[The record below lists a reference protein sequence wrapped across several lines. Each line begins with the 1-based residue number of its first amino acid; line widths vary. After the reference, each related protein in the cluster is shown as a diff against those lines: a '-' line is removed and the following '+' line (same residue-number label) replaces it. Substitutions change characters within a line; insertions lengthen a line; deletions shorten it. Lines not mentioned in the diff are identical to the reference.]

1 MRTRTFKLTGSE
13 EQALQVAYLHCQAG
27 ATRTR
32 YQAVRL
38 YGMGYS
44 VAEVLQICGCSLR
57 SLLEWCQRYRAEG
70 ITGLVDHRIGGNRR
84 RLQAL
89 EIEELSQLMHQFTP
103 GQLLGPA
110 ATGDGV
116 HWCVGDLRQVVS
128 NRFGVV
134 YQSQTSYRTLLKR
147 CSFSYQRAMKQ
158 YQSRNERKVM
168 DFEEALEKNS
178 STSPKSV
185 LTRPFSPV
193 TKPPSISKP
202 R

>member
-1 MRTRTFKLTGSE
+1 MRIRTFKLTASE

-38 YGMGYS
+38 YGIGYA
-44 VAEVLQICGCSLR
+44 VVEVRQICGCSQR

-70 ITGLVDHRIGGNRR
+70 IAGLVDHRIGGNSR
-84 RLQAL
+84 RLRAL
-89 EIEELSQLMHQFTP
+89 EIEELSQLLHQYGP
-103 GQLLGPA
+103 AQLLGPA

-116 HWCVGDLRQVVS
+116 HWWVGDLRQVVS

-134 YQSQTSYRTLLKR
+134 YQSQTSYRTLLER
-147 CSFSYQRAMKQ
+147 CSFSYQRVTKQ
-158 YQSRNERKVM
+158 YKSRNERKVM

-178 STSPKSV
+178 
-185 LTRPFSPV
+185 L
-193 TKPPSISKP
+193 I
-202 R
+202 